1 MVYIDLAPTE
11 FISESLNR
19 SEGSLTN
26 TGALLV
32 NTGNRSGRSPN
43 DRFIVDESSTTKS
56 IEWGDVNRPFS
67 EENFNI
73 LWAKVEKYLSTKDLG
88 LIFMWALILNIIFQS
103 RSILRQLGKACLG
116 EICSLSLKRLIQSIK
131 ILGLS

>member
-43 DRFIVDESSTTKS
+43 DRFIVDE
-56 IEWGDVNRPFS
+56 W
-67 EENFNI
+67 
-73 LWAKVEKYLSTKDLG
+73 
-88 LIFMWALILNIIFQS
+88 
-103 RSILRQLGKACLG
+103 
-116 EICSLSLKRLIQSIK
+116 
-131 ILGLS
+131 